1 LKIVKVE
8 KVFKGGLEDFSEIF
22 YGDFEMKKLG

>member
-1 LKIVKVE
+1 MSFDDFLSFLKIVKVE

-22 YGDFEMKKLG
+22 